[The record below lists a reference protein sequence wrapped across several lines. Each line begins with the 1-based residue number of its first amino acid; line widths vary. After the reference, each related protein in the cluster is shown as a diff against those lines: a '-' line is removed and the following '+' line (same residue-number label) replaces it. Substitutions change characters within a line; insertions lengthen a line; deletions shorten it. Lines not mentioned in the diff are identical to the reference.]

1 MLVPS
6 KQKYR
11 KVQKGR
17 VASKSKAGTELA
29 FGSVG
34 LKAIEMGR
42 ISSKQIESARIA
54 ATRFMKRKGKLWIR
68 IFPSIP
74 VSKKPA
80 EIRMGKGKGSLDHFA
95 FRASP
100 GRILFEAD
108 GVDVSDAIVALTLA
122 GAKMPIK
129 TKITVRHE
137 VQ

>member
-17 VASKSKAGTELA
+17 VASKSKGGTELA

-34 LKAIEMGR
+34 LKALEMGR
-42 ISSKQIESARIA
+42 VSSKQVEAARVA
-54 ATRFMKRKGKLWIR
+54 ATRFMKRKGRLWIK

-80 EIRMGKGKGSLDHFA
+80 EIRMGKGKGALDHFA
-95 FRASP
+95 FRVSP

-108 GVDVSDAIVALTLA
+108 GVDVADAVAALKLA
-122 GAKMPIK
+122 GAKLPIR
-129 TKITVRHE
+129 TKISTRHE
-137 VQ
+137 VE